1 MRPHRAS
8 ITALACATLM
18 ALIYLVPVVGDAA
31 RHGLGWPIWIHHP
44 EGLCDTTIGKWWLV
58 APHRPHV
65 DGSSGEFPIYYQSL
79 SDSLVNVAAEL
90 GGWPPM
96 TVQAVIYGPALGFAF
111 LLANYAS
118 LSAVLRDRRSALW
131 ASFLIS
137 LGGNASFWSRPDPVA
152 GLLLD
157 QVLHVP
163 FHALPLATAQSLGWV
178 LYLPCLAL
186 THLAYQR
193 FSRGRAVAVGV
204 LLGLL
209 FYAHTLTFVNAAA
222 AQLAYFVLANALE
235 RPRRRGYRAWM
246 IGLAGVAVVFGWVTL
261 SRPVASFAAVV
272 ALGGA
277 ALALTFFY
285 DERKRFY
292 CWTYAPAAVVALP
305 YLLLLARHARAV
317 AAIQAGWSQVQMMAV
332 SLTGFVLFFSAYL
345 CASGVALLR
354 YRDRATLTWVAA
366 LVLSTGFL
374 ALNHFW
380 HWFNHPYRFA
390 IHMIFPLGILAAL
403 GLRHGPRLLAAA
415 LGLWLAAVCCW
426 DAYRFVAGP
435 RTFVN
440 FRAAEPE
447 RAAFLS
453 TVRAVTA
460 QDEGSGRRIL
470 NPAEVAYPRGVVQS
484 AMLMNYS
491 RIPGFVPDYRH
502 VLWPARYDN
511 RMGLFCFLFPGYP
524 NSDHPFGRHACEEA
538 LDPDPALV
546 EILEPRLRT
555 GVLPVYEITLAGAPA
570 KPFATAVK
578 EASERYGWPLLAQT
592 DSAALARTVVARLP
606 GVAPVVSSAS
616 RGGTLAIRLEVAR
629 AGPQVLIVAGR
640 RLAERAPNLVLDGR
654 AVGGC
659 RRDANWAVCMT
670 EAPAGALTFELPAR
684 EAGADPEAD
693 YLYFIA
699 LIESDQVDRYVRLPL
714 FEPALVDER
723 ARPSGSS

>member
-1 MRPHRAS
+1 M
-8 ITALACATLM
+8 TAAACA
-18 ALIYLVPVVGDAA
+18 ALVALLYFAPVA
-31 RHGLGWPIWIHHP
+31 RDVAQLGLGWPIWIQHP
-44 EGLCDTTIGKWWLV
+44 EGLCDTTYGKWW
-58 APHRPHV
+58 AMPPHRALV

-79 SDSLVNVAAEL
+79 SDSLLNFVAEL
-90 GGWPPM
+90 GGWPAM
-96 TVQAVIYGPALGFAF
+96 TVQAALYGPALGFAF

-118 LSAVLRDRRSALW
+118 LAAVLRDRRSALW
-131 ASFLIS
+131 ASLLIS
-137 LGGNASFWSRPDPVA
+137 LGGNASFWNRPDPVA
-152 GLLLD
+152 GLPLD

-163 FHALPLATAQSLGWV
+163 FHALSLATAQSLGWV
-178 LYLPCLAL
+178 LFLPCLAL

-193 FSRGRAVAVGV
+193 FSRGRAVALGV

-209 FYAHTLTFVNAAA
+209 FYAHTLTFVNAGA
-222 AQLAYFVLANALE
+222 AQLTYFVLVNALE
-235 RPRRRGYRAWM
+235 RPRRRGFHAWL
-246 IGLAGVAVVFGWVTL
+246 IGLGGVAAAFGWLTL

-277 ALALTFFY
+277 ALVLTFAY
-285 DERKRFY
+285 DARKRFY
-292 CWTYAPAAVVALP
+292 LWTYASAAVVALP

-317 AAIQAGWSQVQMMAV
+317 AAIQAGWSPVQMMAV
-332 SLTGFVLFFSAYL
+332 SLTGFLLFFSAYL

-415 LGLWLAAVCCW
+415 LGLWLAVLCGW

-435 RTFVN
+435 RTFVS

-453 TVRAVTA
+453 TVRAVSA
-460 QDEGSGRRIL
+460 QHEGSGQRIL
-470 NPAEVAYPRGVVQS
+470 NPAEVSYPRGVVQS

-511 RMGLFCFLFPGYP
+511 RMGVFCFLFPGYP

-546 EILEPRLRT
+546 EILDPRLRT
-555 GVLPVYEITLAGAPA
+555 GILPVYGITLAGAPA
-570 KPFATAVK
+570 KPFASAVK
-578 EASERYGWPLLAQT
+578 DASARYGWPLLAQA
-592 DSAALARTVVARLP
+592 DNAALARTVVARLP
-606 GVAPVVSSAS
+606 GVARVATVVS
-616 RGGTLAIRLEVAR
+616 RGGTLTIRLEVEQ
-629 AGPQVLIVAGR
+629 AGPHLLVLGGR
-640 RLAERAPNLVLDGR
+640 RLAERAPSPVFDGR
-654 AVGGC
+654 VIGDC
-659 RRDANWAVCMT
+659 RRKANWAACTV
-670 EAPAGALTFELPAR
+670 EAAARTHELDLPSC

-699 LIESDQVDRYVRLPL
+699 LVHREQVDLYVRLPSL
-714 FEPALVDER
+714 EPTPVDER
-723 ARPSGSS
+723 ARPSGRS